1 MTKQEVQTSLL
12 KSSRHTDIAISTTL
26 MGLQLGCNAPK
37 VLYTRK
43 IISVKLRET
52 SKVMLLT
59 SIVFRAISKSC
70 ISRKLLQIYGVAA
83 GDTRYRSKA
92 TRTFWRFVPFT
103 NENIPEFIFNNG
115 YVTGTF
121 IVDETSQITAKAKSL
136 QKDISNR

>member
-59 SIVFRAISKSC
+59 SIVFRAISMSC

-92 TRTFWRFVPFT
+92 TRTF
-103 NENIPEFIFNNG
+103 
-115 YVTGTF
+115 
-121 IVDETSQITAKAKSL
+121 
-136 QKDISNR
+136 